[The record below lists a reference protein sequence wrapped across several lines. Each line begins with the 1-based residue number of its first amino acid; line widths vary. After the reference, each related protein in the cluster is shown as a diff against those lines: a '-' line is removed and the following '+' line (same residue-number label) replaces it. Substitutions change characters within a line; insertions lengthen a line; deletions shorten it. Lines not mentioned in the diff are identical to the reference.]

1 MMKKL
6 ALFGLV
12 LFITGSIGVLVFR
25 NEIYQIGVG
34 TEIDERIA
42 FTDAEFEMVI
52 VEADVADVRFTPT
65 DRDHIEVSLT
75 GSVDDSSENVLTV
88 DEDSQVLTVNIKQDQ
103 MFFFNF
109 FPKSN
114 NLTLEVKLPE
124 SFTGQLEAN
133 IGVGELELENLMLTQ
148 LLTKVN
154 VGSVIINQVELD
166 SANVI
171 ANVGDIDIANV
182 TGDWSVEADVGD
194 VNIDLL
200 APIDQLDVETNIG
213 NVKIHLPETGIED
226 YQLQLQADLG
236 DISLNGDKV
245 GTGDVGSSYIQ
256 QSTSGQR
263 LSVYSDIGD
272 IKIDWKQ

>member
-1 MMKKL
+1 MKKL